1 MGCCLGTTNQH
12 PHHHPNGPNNRH
24 FHARSSVTE
33 LDPIHIQKTQLR
45 ASTPPPPPPP
55 PPVVE
60 EESVKEVLSETPISK
75 PKSLKYPKTKRP
87 ICLRNSKESFPIFL
101 RNPNRTHPFSSES
114 PGRAHPFSSE
124 SPGRAHPCSSQ
135 TPSRAAQG
143 ALRGAFSGFRALWDA
158 REDEATSK
166 RKRDVGHRDR
176 ASGPSSTTARCKRPY
191 SGELAG
197 RREKGVKLP
206 ATAPEPPMGKRNRIE
221 TRSSRGRE
229 SGQLRTMQRGAGPT
243 GVRRDAVSS
252 RSRSPA
258 TRTAGGAGRA
268 AVGRS
273 PAKVTG
279 RAAAGGSSLQQG
291 AVEREGKQIKKEA
304 EPSNDGVSQPQKQ
317 GNESLELECFIFIR
331 KSSRDMYWTGNG
343 PPRIG
348 GIFSWNGMG
357 WAVGKT
363 KTF

>member
-1 MGCCLGTTNQH
+1 MGCCLGTAKTPNQH

-33 LDPIHIQKTQLR
+33 PDPTHIQKTQLR

-75 PKSLKYPKTKRP
+75 PQIPKISQDQNTQLPPKFQEELPDFPPQPQAEP
-87 ICLRNSKESFPIFL
+87 IHFPPNPQAELTHFPPNLQAELTHVPPKLQAEQPKELSEEPSQASDLCGVSESFSLSTTTTTTTI
-101 RNPNRTHPFSSES
+101 T
-114 PGRAHPFSSE
+114 
-124 SPGRAHPCSSQ
+124 
-135 TPSRAAQG
+135 
-143 ALRGAFSGFRALWDA
+143 DA

-166 RKRDVGHRDR
+166 RKRDAGHRDR

-206 ATAPEPPMGKRNRIE
+206 ARAPESPMGKRNRTE

-279 RAAAGGSSLQQG
+279 RAAAGGSSSQQG
-291 AVEREGKQIKKEA
+291 AVESEGKQIKKEA

-317 GNESLELECFIFIR
+317 GNESLELECFIF
-331 KSSRDMYWTGNG
+331 
-343 PPRIG
+343 
-348 GIFSWNGMG
+348 
-357 WAVGKT
+357 V
-363 KTF
+363 